1 MTLHMLPALIVPQER
16 DCACV
21 LELKV
26 GGNATPS
33 IDHWMR
39 TRDGK
44 TRRRPPRVCKC
55 ACVSFF
61 PECMPSDED
70 GEERG
75 GAQLRW
81 TSRALVAVLQ
91 AWRQNSEDED
101 WGWKLA
107 TMGMMGV
114 ADGDNII

>member
-1 MTLHMLPALIVPQER
+1 MNVSKKKTSEGKHIEVISEERSPAILSSRDKLAMTLHMLPALIVPQER

-61 PECMPSDED
+61 PSACPQMRMGRR
-70 GEERG
+70 GEG
-75 GAQLRW
+75 H
-81 TSRALVAVLQ
+81 
-91 AWRQNSEDED
+91 N
-101 WGWKLA
+101 
-107 TMGMMGV
+107 
-114 ADGDNII
+114 